1 MHEKSRMSTELP
13 LGRRDEIAERLTA
26 GQAVVASAL
35 AIEFEVSEDAI
46 RRDLRALAAEGRCRR
61 VYGGA
66 LPISSTAVPLAKRID
81 EDRPGKRALAVIGA
95 QEVRSGECIFVDSGS
110 TNLSI
115 VDALPDEADLTLVT
129 NAPDIAA
136 AALRRADLTVI
147 MIGGL
152 IDPMVG
158 GCVDAVAVQTIS
170 QMRFDRAFI
179 GACAV
184 TPDGIAA
191 LHHADAAFKR
201 HLLPLAAQTVVLATT
216 AKLDVRAPHLVAP
229 LERIDLLVVEY
240 SATRDQRVALETG
253 GCGRV
258 VIAASL

>member
-1 MHEKSRMSTELP
+1 MSTELS
-13 LGRRDEIAERLTA
+13 LGRRDVIAERLAA

-35 AIEFEVSEDAI
+35 AVEFGVSEDAI
-46 RRDLRALAAEGRCRR
+46 RRDLRALASEGRCRR

-66 LPISSTAVPLAKRID
+66 LPISPAASPLAARIG
-81 EDRPGKRALAVIGA
+81 EARPGKHALAAIGA
-95 QEVRSGECIFVDSGS
+95 GEVLSGEYIFVDSGS

-147 MIGGL
+147 MVGGL
-152 IDPMVG
+152 VDPVVG
-158 GCVDAVAVQTIS
+158 GCVDAMAVEAIA

-191 LHHADAAFKR
+191 FHHADAGFKR
-201 HLLPLAAQTVVLATT
+201 HLLANAAQVVVLATT
-216 AKLDVRAPHLVAP
+216 AKLDVRAPHLIAP
-229 LERIDLLVVEY
+229 LERIDLLVVEHT
-240 SATRDQRVALETG
+240 ATPSQRAALEAG
-253 GCGRV
+253 GSGRIV
-258 VIAASL
+258 VTASL